1 MHLDFARHAHRQS
14 KNTDE
19 MNQTHML
26 TEESPKQSDESISR
40 QLRWPVAILLDLAAI
55 LKAHQLA
62 TSPYVEN
69 LIFESRWITAILIV
83 AEVLL
88 AFWIISNWRSSLSR
102 ILSICV
108 FVCFFCA
115 TAFKVAAGDDSC
127 GCFGV
132 FEVPPIITLV
142 VDAVV
147 LGLLWFWR
155 PSVGKNELKI
165 GLLIAA
171 AVSIAALLI
180 PVFNFSTSSLA
191 DTGQI
196 IGDSELI
203 VVDSAEWVGKP
214 LPLVNFIEG
223 DSAYRKGDWEM
234 ILYHEDCP
242 VCQRLIQAALSAN
255 DGPKRRL
262 FVEIPPYHSPAREN
276 QDDLL
281 WCKLSDKHEWF
292 VAAPDVVE
300 LSDGV
305 VEASHGQ
312 QH

>member
-1 MHLDFARHAHRQS
+1 MPNSFRDQS
-14 KNTDE
+14 SW
-19 MNQTHML
+19 H
-26 TEESPKQSDESISR
+26 
-40 QLRWPVAILLDLAAI
+40 LRWPVAILLGLAAT

-62 TSPYVEN
+62 TSPYLEN
-69 LIFESRWITAILIV
+69 LIFESRGITATLII
-83 AEVLL
+83 AEILL
-88 AFWIISNWRSSLSR
+88 AFWLISNWRSSLAR
-102 ILSICV
+102 IVSICV
-108 FVCFFCA
+108 FTCFFFA
-115 TAFKVAAGDDSC
+115 TAFKVASNDTSC

-132 FEVPPIITLV
+132 FEIPPIITLF
-142 VDAVV
+142 VDVVV
-147 LGLLWFWR
+147 LGLLWAWR
-155 PSVGKNELKI
+155 PAGGNGELKVS
-165 GLLIAA
+165 LLIAA

-196 IGDSELI
+196 LGDSDLI
-203 VVDSAEWVGKP
+203 IIDSAEWVGKP

-223 DSAYRKGDWEM
+223 DSAYQKGDWEM

-242 VCQRLIQAALSAN
+242 VCQRLINAALNASS
-255 DGPKRRL
+255 GPKRRL
-262 FVEIPPYHSPAREN
+262 FVEIPPYHSPARADR
-276 QDDLL
+276 DDLL

>member
-1 MHLDFARHAHRQS
+1 MHHKIVGLPMNEARIESKGLPNSSWRQGS
-14 KNTDE
+14 WY
-19 MNQTHML
+19 
-26 TEESPKQSDESISR
+26 
-40 QLRWPVAILLDLAAI
+40 LRWPVAMLLGLAAI

-62 TSPYVEN
+62 TSPYLEN

-83 AEVLL
+83 SEVLL
-88 AFWIISNWRSSLSR
+88 AFWLISNWRSSLAR
-102 ILSICV
+102 IVSICA
-108 FVCFFCA
+108 FVCFFLA
-115 TAFKVAAGDDSC
+115 TASKVAANDVSC

-142 VDAVV
+142 VDAAV
-147 LGLLWFWR
+147 LCLLWFWR
-155 PSVGKNELKI
+155 PSVGKNKLKI

-191 DTGQI
+191 DTGQVF
-196 IGDSELI
+196 GDSNL
-203 VVDSAEWVGKP
+203 VVIDSAEWVGKP